1 MFQSDKERVHD
12 QRNIDR
18 SLVFTSACLNIRMD
32 GWEIIPALFHHTVM
46 IEGEGKVR
54 DQYQHRATLGGD
66 QKQDNFKA

>member
-1 MFQSDKERVHD
+1 
-12 QRNIDR
+12 
-18 SLVFTSACLNIRMD
+18 MD

-54 DQYQHRATLGGD
+54 DQYRHRATLGGD